1 MGFFVKYK
9 KGFLSRKSIQKINFL
24 SKITYE
30 SRHFRTRSHSASA
43 KNDKESKTMKEHFE
57 KVKAKLNAEQES
69 KERIRAALADM
80 EQTIYLS
87 WKEAEKYCRIRNAM
101 RIPIEE

>member
-1 MGFFVKYK
+1 
-9 KGFLSRKSIQKINFL
+9 
-24 SKITYE
+24 
-30 SRHFRTRSHSASA
+30 
-43 KNDKESKTMKEHFE
+43 MKEHFE